1 MNIKLTIS
9 RNMMVIEM
17 NDNKFSKHLLDM
29 YMIQHQSSREC
40 RIDVLYPFHIN

>member
-1 MNIKLTIS
+1 MNIKFTIS

-29 YMIQHQSSREC
+29 YMIQHQYSSQAM
-40 RIDVLYPFHIN
+40 LSLHIN